1 MNSYF
6 MLPRQEGISVTLALG
21 CVLAFGGCGTVR
33 NPSLERAREA
43 YERALKEPEVATHA
57 AVALDQTRLTL
68 ERAERLWETKQD
80 TAEVDHLAYLTEKR
94 AEIAYAVARRR
105 IAADEIRQIRA
116 RRE

>member
-6 MLPRQEGISVTLALG
+6 IRDRQRGTAVVLALM
-21 CVLAFGGCGTVR
+21 AFAFSGCGAVR
-33 NPSLERAREA
+33 NPALERAREA
-43 YERALKEPEVATHA
+43 YERALKEPEVARHA

-94 AEIAYAVARRR
+94 AEIAYAIAKRRL
-105 IAADEIRQIRA
+105 AAEEIRQIRSQ
-116 RRE
+116 RE